1 MTRAYE
7 IEHAA
12 SGKRI
17 VLTEDECVVAQ
28 QQGLLLLSTEGW
40 ERAFAQLAS
49 EQEPRWREKN
59 RTELALMRDLNHT
72 IQQRAGLTDDEWT
85 DLANTHPIINAQS
98 LHTYAGEQSSSPLIN
113 CEVCGG
119 TGKMPV
125 PVEFDPNP
133 PPCGRC
139 NGTGR
144 VRAWS

>member
-1 MTRAYE
+1 MTLAYV

-28 QQGLLLLSTEGW
+28 QQGLLLLSAEEW
-40 ERAFAQLAS
+40 ERAFGQLAL

-72 IQQRAGLTDDEWT
+72 IQERAGLTDDEWA
-85 DLANTHPIINAQS
+85 DLASTHPIINAQS
-98 LHTYAGEQSSSPLIN
+98 LRAYAAEHSMSPLIA

-119 TGKMPV
+119 TGKLLMPL
-125 PVEFDPNP
+125 EFEPNP

-144 VRAWS
+144 VPAWT